1 MTTHRTVAPR
11 SARGRIRSGALVAR
25 LGAQRQSEH
34 DARARRLAIG
44 AHDEDLAAHLRRRL
58 EDLAGRIAEA
68 RDAR

>member
-11 SARGRIRSGALVAR
+11 SARGRIHSAALVAR

-44 AHDEDLAAHLRRRL
+44 AHEDLAAQLRRRL
-58 EDLAGRIAEA
+58 ADLAGRIEEA